1 MEAVISESLFEK
13 LKSSFDM
20 LNRNCV
26 FILLSSNILSLLINT
41 IHNKKEFSPIAKNV
55 SGQEDGLV
63 DFSNNLIPCIKK
75 SRKE

>member
-1 MEAVISESLFEK
+1 MEAVISKSLFEK